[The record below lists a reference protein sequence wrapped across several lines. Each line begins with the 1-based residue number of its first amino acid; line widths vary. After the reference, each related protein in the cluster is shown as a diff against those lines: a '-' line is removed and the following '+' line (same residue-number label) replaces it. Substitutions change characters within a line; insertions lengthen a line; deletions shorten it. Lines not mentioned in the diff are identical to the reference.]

1 MGAFLSIT
9 SNQTKKENEKMKNQS
24 CGGKYLSQWQGEG
37 PRGRDSSPLYFQ
49 KGQALQDRRFV
60 YAFAPDGTRV
70 WSF

>member
-1 MGAFLSIT
+1 
-9 SNQTKKENEKMKNQS
+9 MKNQS